1 MIKVIHAAID
11 AGITMFDT
19 AEVYGPF
26 TNEELAGEALVGRRK
41 EVQIATKGGLKID
54 GLNNEVYSSPETITA
69 AVEGSLKRLKTDYI
83 DLYYIHRIDPNIPIE
98 EVAHTIQK
106 LKQEGK
112 MLHWGISEASAQTI
126 RRAHAVEP
134 IAAVESEYSMWWRE
148 VEKDVF
154 SVLEE
159 LEIGLVAYSPL
170 GRGFLTGKMGN
181 ACQELLAVADDVTA
195 SHNEDGIALSLKK
208 YGLI

>member
-26 TNEELAGEALVGRRK
+26 TNEELVGEALVGRRK

-154 SVLEE
+154 SVLEKWE
-159 LEIGLVAYSPL
+159 MLVRNY
-170 GRGFLTGKMGN
+170 
-181 ACQELLAVADDVTA
+181 
-195 SHNEDGIALSLKK
+195 
-208 YGLI
+208 

>member
-1 MIKVIHAAID
+1 M
-11 AGITMFDT
+11 
-19 AEVYGPF
+19 
-26 TNEELAGEALVGRRK
+26 
-41 EVQIATKGGLKID
+41 
-54 GLNNEVYSSPETITA
+54 
-69 AVEGSLKRLKTDYI
+69 KTDYI
-83 DLYYIHRIDPNIPIE
+83 TLYYIHRIDPNIPIE

-106 LKQEGK
+106 LRQEGK
-112 MLHWGISEASAQTI
+112 MLHCGISEASAQTI

-134 IAAVESEYSMWWRE
+134 IAAVESEYSLWWRE